1 MGRGTDRAE
10 RVHPGENLIDQ
21 VRTRAHM
28 PGITIGDLDAMREAV
43 RYERRVEFPVE
54 AVNFFDEVRW
64 GTYKETKFQGQDV
77 HGGQCGGATTRSNT
91 PGTGTTA
98 SGRGP
103 YRRASCSGTLRSP
116 PARAGSIDCLT
127 SIRLSK

>member
-1 MGRGTDRAE
+1 
-10 RVHPGENLIDQ
+10 
-21 VRTRAHM
+21 
-28 PGITIGDLDAMREAV
+28 MREAV

-77 HGGQCGGATTRSNT
+77 HGGQSWWGDNT
-91 PGTGTTA
+91 VEYACTGTTA

-103 YRRASCSGTLRSP
+103 YRRASCSRDAS
-116 PARAGSIDCLT
+116 LT
-127 SIRLSK
+127 TRPGWVY